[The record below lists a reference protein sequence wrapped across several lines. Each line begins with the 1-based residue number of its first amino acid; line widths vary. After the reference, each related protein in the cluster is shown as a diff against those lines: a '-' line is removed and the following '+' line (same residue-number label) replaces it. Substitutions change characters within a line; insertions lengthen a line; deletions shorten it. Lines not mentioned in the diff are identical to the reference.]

1 MKSAYELAM
10 ERLEKSKPTIALTGD
25 QKREL
30 AEIDA
35 SCKAKVAEKEL
46 LLRGEIEKARDNG
59 DFEEMEKVEK
69 QLVMETARLRED
81 CEARK
86 EKLRAGFAK

>member
-1 MKSAYELAM
+1 MGFFIFS
-10 ERLEKSKPTIALTGD
+10 G
-25 QKREL
+25 
-30 AEIDA
+30 
-35 SCKAKVAEKEL
+35 
-46 LLRGEIEKARDNG
+46 IEKARDNG